1 MIYSSRF
8 VSHPMNPTIKRDLFF
23 ARAYYLAYMGGW
35 GFVLPFINLFYVSLG
50 LSGTQ
55 IGTINS
61 VSAVVGLVLSP
72 IVVTEIKKLPQARL
86 LLQCFLLLGALGYFI
101 LGRQVLFS
109 AIVLVIFFHAVITA
123 GIMPTSDA
131 MAVAV
136 AQEADT
142 GYGSVRMWASLGWI
156 GTVLLS
162 GALIERFGYL
172 ASFDG
177 VSLMWVLGAGLVQ
190 FIQPRY
196 FVARIEPQSSHP
208 SIRMALSRILHDR
221 TLLGFAIA
229 VIFIGFLN
237 SGVLQ
242 FEYVYLAQLGA
253 SKQVISV
260 AGILSAI
267 VELPFMIYA
276 DRFVRR
282 VGAHRV
288 MLLALGMI
296 FFQRAAVLLL
306 PSIATIMIVRFLGG
320 VSFSFY
326 TIAYIGIISS
336 RTSSS
341 ETGTVLALYTV
352 TLAGLVNM
360 LAAPV
365 SGAIFDAIG
374 ARWLYG
380 LAMIG
385 YALGLLILRI
395 TRPIQSGETQQ
406 LPAA

>member
-1 MIYSSRF
+1 
-8 VSHPMNPTIKRDLFF
+8 MNSTIKRDLFF
-23 ARAYYLAYMGGW
+23 ARAYYFAYMGGW

-55 IGTINS
+55 IGSINS
-61 VSAVVGLVLSP
+61 VSAVVGLILSP
-72 IVVTEIKKLPQARL
+72 IVVTEVKKLPKARL
-86 LLQCFLLLGALGYFI
+86 LLQCFLLLGAIGYFL
-101 LGRQVLFS
+101 LGRQVAFVGIL
-109 AIVLVIFFHAVITA
+109 IVVFFHAVITA

-136 AQEADT
+136 AQKADT

-156 GTVLLS
+156 GTVLVS
-162 GALIERFGYL
+162 GALIERFGFL
-172 ASFDG
+172 ISFDG
-177 VSLMWVLGAGLVQ
+177 VSLMWLAGAGLLQ
-190 FIQPRY
+190 F
-196 FVARIEPQSSHP
+196 IEPQYFVVRADARFAQP
-208 SIRMALSRILHDR
+208 SIKTAFSRILHDR

-242 FEYVYLAQLGA
+242 FEYVYLAELGA

-282 VGAHRV
+282 VGARRV

-296 FFQRAAVLLL
+296 FFQRAAVLIW

-320 VSFSFY
+320 ISFSFY
-326 TIAYIGIISS
+326 TISYIGIISS
-336 RTSSS
+336 RTDSG
-341 ETGTVLALYTV
+341 ETGTVLALFTV

-374 ARWLYG
+374 ARWLYA
-380 LAMIG
+380 LAMAG
-385 YALGLLILRI
+385 YALGLLILWI
-395 TRPIQSGETQQ
+395 ARPRESLETER

>member
-1 MIYSSRF
+1 M
-8 VSHPMNPTIKRDLFF
+8 KRDLFF
-23 ARAYYLAYMGGW
+23 ARAYYFAYMGGW
-35 GFVLPFINLFYVSLG
+35 GFVLPFVNLFYVSLG

-72 IVVTEIKKLPQARL
+72 IIVTEIKKLPKARL
-86 LLQCFLLLGALGYFI
+86 LLQCFLLLGALGYFM
-101 LGRQVLFS
+101 LGRQVLFL
-109 AIVLVIFFHAVITA
+109 AIVVVIFFHAVITA

-136 AQEADT
+136 AQEAGT

-177 VSLMWVLGAGLVQ
+177 VSLMWVIGAVLLQ
-190 FIQPRY
+190 FIQPQY
-196 FVARIEPQSSHP
+196 FATRADAQISPP
-208 SIRMALSRILHDR
+208 SIRTALSRILHDR

-242 FEYVYLAQLGA
+242 FEYVYLAELGA

-260 AGILSAI
+260 AGILSAV

-296 FFQRAAVLLL
+296 FFQRAAVLVV

-336 RTSSS
+336 RTNSS

-360 LAAPV
+360 LAAPI

-374 ARWLYG
+374 ARWLYA
-380 LAMIG
+380 LAMAG
-385 YALGLLILRI
+385 YALGLLILWI
-395 TRPIQSGETQQ
+395 ARPMESRQTEQV
-406 LPAA
+406 PAA

>member
-1 MIYSSRF
+1 M
-8 VSHPMNPTIKRDLFF
+8 KRDLFF
-23 ARAYYLAYMGGW
+23 ARAYYFAYMGGW
-35 GFVLPFINLFYVSLG
+35 GFVLPFVNLFYVSLG

-55 IGTINS
+55 IGAITS

-101 LGRQVLFS
+101 LGRQVLFP
-109 AIVLVIFFHAVITA
+109 AILLVIFFHAVITA

-136 AQEADT
+136 AQEAGT

-172 ASFDG
+172 VSFDG

-196 FVARIEPQSSHP
+196 FVARTDAQFSPP
-208 SIRMALSRILHDR
+208 SIRTALSRILHDR

-229 VIFIGFLN
+229 VTFIGFLN

-242 FEYVYLAQLGA
+242 FEYVYLAELGA

-276 DRFVRR
+276 DRYVRR

-288 MLLALGMI
+288 ILLALVMI

-336 RTSSS
+336 RTNSS

-374 ARWLYG
+374 ARWLYA
-380 LAMIG
+380 LAMTG

-395 TRPIQSGETQQ
+395 ARPTESRETEQ